1 MANHTLV
8 HESSA
13 RETMDSATKKFAL
26 TKQAPDS
33 TWDEANRVWLG
44 KEAMRECTSQEK
56 ESNVLDLTKFRNEE
70 EAKAKAE
77 FGLQAGFTMKFSA
90 IQNNLKDKYSTTS

>member
-1 MANHTLV
+1 MDWHLALVVSLTFGMFYKVLDGWSHLV

-13 RETMDSATKKFAL
+13 HDTMDSATKKSAL

-33 TWDEANRVWLG
+33 TWDEVNRVWLG

-56 ESNVLDLTKFRNEE
+56 
-70 EAKAKAE
+70 A
-77 FGLQAGFTMKFSA
+77 
-90 IQNNLKDKYSTTS
+90 

>member
-1 MANHTLV
+1 
-8 HESSA
+8 
-13 RETMDSATKKFAL
+13 MDSATKKSAL

-56 ESNVLDLTKFRNEE
+56 ASNVLDLTRFPNEE

-90 IQNNLKDKYSTTS
+90 IQNNLKDKYSTTRLQNKEYL